1 MTRNQS
7 VISFVFLSSLGV
19 FLLAVAGSDF
29 YHWYATGNLW
39 FPSKYDHGIYTT
51 YSKAPGLFVA
61 AFMKNLL
68 LTVAGIVIIVA
79 AFISPSQLRKKEQ
92 ARLAS
97 IQKSP
102 PHPWPSRPK
111 GPS

>member
-1 MTRNQS
+1 
-7 VISFVFLSSLGV
+7 VISFVLFSTGV
-19 FLLAVAGSDF
+19 FLLAVAGSDL

-39 FPSKYDHGIYTT
+39 FPSKYSHGIYTT
-51 YSKAPGLFVA
+51 YSEAPGLFVA

-68 LTVAGIVIIVA
+68 LAVAGIVIIVG
-79 AFISPSQLRKKEQ
+79 AFILPSQLRKKQQ

-97 IQKSP
+97 KPSPP

-111 GPS
+111 RPS